1 MITLVRRH
9 FAAVVL
15 VIGALGAAASPL
27 DKVEAA
33 TITDSVASGTLGA
46 QVGIGTIREIDLG
59 TTRCGNNGPLET
71 NVGIFRR
78 MSETPG
84 SGRSVCGNP
93 NHVQVKDEGSPNHH
107 GRFNPS
113 IPNGPWIDSNDLERV
128 DWEID
133 MEALGFDIPLR
144 GIEFALIDAFDQRDW
159 GGLGESFFELSV
171 TGATQ
176 PWTIDSIDPDGKVY
190 WITILF
196 DDPVMSTIISFNTRL
211 NDGYGIASAMI
222 APIPAPPAALLALGG
237 FALLIAV
244 RRRRRI

>member
-1 MITLVRRH
+1 MIKLVRRH
-9 FAAVVL
+9 VAAVAL
-15 VIGALGAAASPL
+15 VCALGAAAAPL

-33 TITDSVASGTLGA
+33 TITDSVASGTLAA

-71 NVGIFRR
+71 NVGTFRR

-84 SGRSVCGNP
+84 SGQSVCGNP
-93 NHVQVKDEGSPNHH
+93 NQVQIKDGGASSPH

-128 DWEID
+128 AWEID
-133 MEALGFDIPLR
+133 MDALGFGIPLR

-171 TGATQ
+171 TGATRS
-176 PWTIDSIDPDGKVY
+176 WTIDSKDPDGKVY

-196 DDPVMSTIISFNTRL
+196 DDPVMSTVISFNTRL
-211 NDGYGIASAMI
+211 NDGYGIAGAMI
-222 APIPAPPAALLALGG
+222 APIPAPPAALLAIGG

-244 RRRRRI
+244 RRRRRS